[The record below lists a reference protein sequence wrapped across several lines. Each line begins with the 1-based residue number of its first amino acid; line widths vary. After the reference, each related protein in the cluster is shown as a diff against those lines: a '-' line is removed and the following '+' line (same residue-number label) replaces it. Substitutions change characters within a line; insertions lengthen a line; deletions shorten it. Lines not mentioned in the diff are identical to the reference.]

1 MRPFT
6 SSFGN
11 LCILLIVDYVSKWVE
26 VAACPK
32 NDANTVL
39 GFLLRNI
46 LSRFGAPELLLVM
59 EEAIFQTRCLRNS

>member
-1 MRPFT
+1 M
-6 SSFGN
+6 
-11 LCILLIVDYVSKWVE
+11 DYVSKWVE
-26 VAACPK
+26 EAACPK

-59 EEAIFQTRCLRNS
+59 EEAILQTRCLRNS